1 MQTAQLKEL
10 VIDQLEELK
19 AKDIKIL
26 DVKATSSITDLMVIC
41 SGTSNRHVKSIAHNL
56 IRAVKDQGLQPLGIE
71 GDDVAEWVLVDL
83 GDVVAH
89 IMLPQTRDFY
99 QLEKLWDPKWHQRQ
113 ELSEQS
119 ASHSR

>member
-1 MQTAQLKEL
+1 MQTEQLKEL
-10 VIDQLEELK
+10 VIEQLEDLK
-19 AKDIKIL
+19 AKEIKVL
-26 DVKATSSITDLMVIC
+26 DVKEMSSITDYMVIC

-56 IRAVKDQGLQPLGIE
+56 VSEAKDKGVMPLGVE

-99 QLEKLWDPKWHQRQ
+99 QLEKLWDPAW
-113 ELSEQS
+113 QS
-119 ASHSR
+119 AVQQDSI

>member
-1 MQTAQLKEL
+1 MQSKQLKKL
-10 VIDQLEELK
+10 VIEQLEDLK
-19 AKDIKIL
+19 AKDIKVL
-26 DVKATSSITDLMVIC
+26 DVIEMSSITDFMVIC

-56 IRAVKDQGLQPLGIE
+56 IREVKDQGMQPLGIE

-99 QLEKLWDPKWHQRQ
+99 QLEKLWDPAWQNATEPTH
-113 ELSEQS
+113 
-119 ASHSR
+119 

>member
-1 MQTAQLKEL
+1 MQSEQLKKL
-10 VIDQLEELK
+10 VIEQLEDLK
-19 AKDIKIL
+19 AKDIKVL
-26 DVKATSSITDLMVIC
+26 DVIEMSSITDFMVIC

-56 IRAVKDQGLQPLGIE
+56 IREVKDQGMQPLGIE

-99 QLEKLWDPKWHQRQ
+99 QLEKLWDPAWQNATEPTH
-113 ELSEQS
+113 
-119 ASHSR
+119 

>member
-1 MQTAQLKEL
+1 MQSEQLKTL
-10 VIDQLEELK
+10 VIEQLEDLK
-19 AKDIKIL
+19 AKDIKVL
-26 DVKATSSITDLMVIC
+26 DVKELSSITDYMVIC

-56 IRAVKDQGLQPLGIE
+56 VSEVKDRGLMPLGLE

-99 QLEKLWDPKWHQRQ
+99 QLEKLWDPAWQGH
-113 ELSEQS
+113 SES
-119 ASHSR
+119 SS